1 MIDIR
6 HFRSED
12 LDAVVE
18 LCRAEGWNSYVAD
31 PERTCQ
37 ALSAAGV
44 TTLVAVEDGTVL
56 GFAQLLTDGAIRAYL
71 ANIVVA
77 ASKRNAGIGRRL
89 IEESFRQIKPT
100 YIDLL
105 STEGMTSFY
114 DALPNRRL
122 AGYRIYHR
130 FPE

>member
-1 MIDIR
+1 MMDVW

-12 LDAVVE
+12 LNAVVV
-18 LCRAEGWNSYVAD
+18 LCRVEGWSSYVAD
-31 PERTCQ
+31 PERTCH

-44 TTLVAVEDGTVL
+44 TTLVAVEDGNVL

-77 ASKRNAGIGRRL
+77 ASRRNAGIARRL
-89 IEESFRQIKPT
+89 MEEPFRQIKPA

-105 STEGMTSFY
+105 ST
-114 DALPNRRL
+114 
-122 AGYRIYHR
+122 
-130 FPE
+130 